1 MSAPAQT
8 IHSRLLVDDDDFWR
22 VQRLLVESYPITP
35 LGFNW
40 DVRRWQGKRF
50 YNENEDAWRA
60 YLNSRIRLWE
70 TGDGRVVGAVNPDG
84 DGEAHLQLH
93 PDYRFLEEEMITWA
107 EHHLTAPAPDGEQR
121 QLEFFVYDYD
131 TARQKLLL
139 DRGYTQM
146 PFGGVIRRMSLSGRL
161 PVQPV
166 LADGYTL
173 RTTCPDDLQDC
184 QRVAD
189 LLNRAFNRTFH
200 NALEYQMFT
209 RHAPC
214 FQPEMDLVS
223 IAPDGSFAAYVGV
236 PYDEANRHG
245 IFEPVCTHPEHR
257 QRGLAQALMHEGLL
271 RLQARGAIDVIVDT
285 GDMIP
290 ANRLYDSLGFDE
302 TCKGHVW
309 QKVLR
314 A

>member
-8 IHSRLLVDDDDFWR
+8 IHSQLLVDDDDFWR
-22 VQRLLVESYPITP
+22 VQRLLEESYPVIP

-50 YNENEDAWRA
+50 YNEDENGWHARFDG
-60 YLNSRIRLWE
+60 RICLWE
-70 TGDGRVVGAVNPDG
+70 TGDGCVVGAVNPEGQG
-84 DGEAHLQLH
+84 DAHLQLH

-107 EHHLTAPAPDGEQR
+107 EQHLTAPTQDDEHR

-131 TARQKLLL
+131 TPRQQLLTA
-139 DRGYTQM
+139 RGYTKM
-146 PFGGVIRRMSLSGRL
+146 PFGGVIRRMSLAGRSL
-161 PVQPV
+161 VQPA
-166 LADGYTL
+166 LAEGYTL
-173 RTTCPDDLQDC
+173 RTTQPDDLQDC
-184 QRVAD
+184 QRIAD
-189 LLNRAFNRTFH
+189 LLNCAFNRTFH

-214 FQPEMDLVS
+214 FQPKMDLV
-223 IAPDGSFAAYVGV
+223 AVAADGSFAAYVGV

-271 RLQARGAIDVIVDT
+271 RLQARGALDVIVDT

-302 TCKGHVW
+302 VCKGYAW
-309 QKVLR
+309 QKVFY